1 LVHEIQ
7 PIKITLSTSKVASRR
22 FEKLGLATKPL
33 LGKLLVGDSW
43 SLKDLGREEEGGE
56 EG

>member
-1 LVHEIQ
+1 MRSIQ
-7 PIKITLSTSKVASRR
+7 RKFHSPFDTHHQKI
-22 FEKLGLATKPL
+22 EKLGLATKPL